1 VSIKEQI
8 MNDMKSFMKSKD
20 MDRLGAIRL
29 LQAAIKQK
37 EIDEQIELD
46 DSQVLTVIEKMLK
59 QRKDSI
65 EAFTK
70 ANRQDL
76 VDKENLEVSILSQYM
91 PEQISENELISLIEN
106 EINKLESQDM
116 SQMGKVI
123 SNLKTQVAGR
133 ADMAKVSQLVR
144 QKLA

>member
-1 VSIKEQI
+1 MSIKEQI

-46 DSQVLTVIEKMLK
+46 DSQVLAVIEKMLK

-76 VDKENLEVSILSQYM
+76 VDKESFEVSILSQYM
-91 PEQISENELISLIEN
+91 PEQMSEDELISLIEN
-106 EINKLESQDM
+106 EINKLESKDM

-123 SNLKTQVAGR
+123 SNLKNQVSGR

>member
-1 VSIKEQI
+1 
-8 MNDMKSFMKSKD
+8 MKSKD
-20 MDRLGAIRL
+20 MDRLAAIRL

-46 DSQVLTVIEKMLK
+46 DSQVLAVIEKMLK

-76 VDKENLEVSILSQYM
+76 VDKESFEVSILSQYM
-91 PEQISENELISLIEN
+91 PEQMSEDELISLIES
-106 EINKLESQDM
+106 EINKLESKDM

-123 SNLKTQVAGR
+123 SNLKNQVLGR

>member
-1 VSIKEQI
+1 

>member
-1 VSIKEQI
+1 VSIKDQI

-20 MDRLGAIRL
+20 MDRLAAIRL

-46 DSQVLTVIEKMLK
+46 DSQVLAVIEKMLK

-76 VDKENLEVSILSQYM
+76 VDKESFEVSILSQYM
-91 PEQISENELISLIEN
+91 PEQMSEDELISLIES
-106 EINKLESQDM
+106 EINKLESKDM

-123 SNLKTQVAGR
+123 SNLKNQVLGR

>member
-1 VSIKEQI
+1 MSIKEQI

>member
-1 VSIKEQI
+1 

-46 DSQVLTVIEKMLK
+46 DSQVLAVIEKMLK

-76 VDKENLEVSILSQYM
+76 VDKESFEVSILSQYM
-91 PEQISENELISLIEN
+91 PEQMSEDELISLIEN
-106 EINKLESQDM
+106 EINKLESKDM

-123 SNLKTQVAGR
+123 SNLKNQVSGR

>member
-1 VSIKEQI
+1 MSIKEQI

-46 DSQVLTVIEKMLK
+46 DSQVLAVVEKMLK

-76 VDKENLEVSILSQYM
+76 VDKESFEVSILSQYM
-91 PEQISENELISLIEN
+91 PEQMSEDELISLIEN
-106 EINKLESQDM
+106 EINKLESKDM

-123 SNLKTQVAGR
+123 SNLKNQVSGR

>member
-1 VSIKEQI
+1 MSIKEQI

-46 DSQVLTVIEKMLK
+46 DSQVLAVIEKMLK

-76 VDKENLEVSILSQYM
+76 VDKESFEVSILSQYM
-91 PEQISENELISLIEN
+91 PEQMSEDELISLIEN
-106 EINKLESQDM
+106 EINKLESKDM

>member
-46 DSQVLTVIEKMLK
+46 DSQVLAVIEKMLK

-76 VDKENLEVSILSQYM
+76 VDKESFEVSILSQYM
-91 PEQISENELISLIEN
+91 PEQMSEDELISLIEN
-106 EINKLESQDM
+106 EINKLESKDM

-123 SNLKTQVAGR
+123 SNLKNQVSGR

>member
-1 VSIKEQI
+1 VSIKDQI

-20 MDRLGAIRL
+20 MDRLAAIRL

-46 DSQVLTVIEKMLK
+46 DSQVLAVIEKMLK

-76 VDKENLEVSILSQYM
+76 VDKESFEVSILSQYM
-91 PEQISENELISLIEN
+91 PEQMSEDELISLIEN
-106 EINKLESQDM
+106 EINKLESKDM

-123 SNLKTQVAGR
+123 SNLKNQVSGR

>member
-1 VSIKEQI
+1 MSIKDQI

-20 MDRLGAIRL
+20 MDRLAAIRL

-46 DSQVLTVIEKMLK
+46 DSQVLAVIEKMLK

-76 VDKENLEVSILSQYM
+76 VDKESFEVSILSQYM
-91 PEQISENELISLIEN
+91 PEQMSEDELISLIES
-106 EINKLESQDM
+106 EINKLESKDM

-123 SNLKTQVAGR
+123 SNLKNQVSGR

>member
-1 VSIKEQI
+1 VSIKEKI

>member
-1 VSIKEQI
+1 
-8 MNDMKSFMKSKD
+8 MKSKD
-20 MDRLGAIRL
+20 MDRLAAIRL

-46 DSQVLTVIEKMLK
+46 DSQVLAVIEKMLK

-76 VDKENLEVSILSQYM
+76 VDKESFEVSILSQYM
-91 PEQISENELISLIEN
+91 PEQMSEDELISLIEN
-106 EINKLESQDM
+106 EINKLESKDM

-123 SNLKTQVAGR
+123 SNLKNQVSGR